1 MSKFNQT
8 NTIKTQNKSGHVAYS
23 MADKDKLVTQVLT
36 SFFGEEKY
44 YGDTTNDLI
53 KTATAVLGGAPKFVA
68 NLARYAR
75 KEIHLRSVSH
85 ALTLLKLQVE

>member
-36 SFFGEEKY
+36 SFFGEEK
-44 YGDTTNDLI
+44 
-53 KTATAVLGGAPKFVA
+53 K
-68 NLARYAR
+68 
-75 KEIHLRSVSH
+75 
-85 ALTLLKLQVE
+85 